1 MTADKIQL
9 NTLKQC
15 LMFLEWLKTDEVM
28 QNKVASELHR
38 RISKYFK
45 KDDKHFNLPN
55 VKKGLSDFL
64 TTVSAFYTRL
74 CKDPAPGS
82 YTGKNPNDIV
92 DAFLEC
98 LPKFLAAIY
107 FLEYCVNQA
116 FKDLGGGGW
125 QQDWPAWNAGHWRGG
140 DLANYL
146 YAKSGDRK
154 YNSRTGL
161 IPGGLTYGDVRYS
174 NWRDYYQGYNMV
186 GDLGNIMSKGNYNFL
201 RSVFVTSVFSTDRG
215 TAMQNT
221 ANAVSLVRTFCDIV
235 KDEHSPDG
243 GDLKKALEA
252 GLKNQVTPRSICW
265 QDLQSHCAQLRDKL
279 TTLFNN
285 EKRFDF
291 TEQSTQL
298 KNLNKEELA
307 RETANWMREKLN
319 QVRGKLNGI
328 NMNDPA
334 VNDPNKGNLG
344 AYSTNNIFPY
354 GFTLKGRFNMSPKEV
369 KALMQDWREVIDDLK
384 KGNDGL
390 EKLKEILD
398 GTYVGACKMPEPSQ
412 KPVPEEKS
420 PATPPKK
427 PEVPPDPTKTGSARP
442 VATKT
447 EATKPVVTKAEAAKP
462 TATKGGE
469 GAQNQGKKAEGAQN
483 QGKKSEGAQNQGKK
497 GEGFPTPQVTDSAAP
512 SPTPGAPGD
521 AGPKGDQGPQGSPVT
536 VTPVPTVTVSPTSQ
550 DTISPVQ
557 NTVQHQQPVPSPS
570 IPPPPPAP
578 PSTSGAPGSPSQ
590 PGQGLPG
597 DGSPGPLPGS
607 PQDSVLTQSPSASS
621 SSPGSTGG
629 RGLGNRVIKMVVK
642 MLVSQQVKAPVKPKQ
657 RHYYVGCH
665 GVWWRWGKKQCKS
678 DEYLVKDSGGNEM
691 CFRNPQN
698 PAPTKS
704 YGPNLSPDFLKKL
717 REKEADVLK
726 KAEEE
731 EERRRQ
737 QYLQYYYPKTFHQ
750 IPTAVESSATMGLDG
765 VDVSNESLYDPGLWW
780 EQRYRNDW
788 NYPKQLVEWTAKKEQ
803 EKFERNLEEAKQN
816 VSKQLKDTWI
826 LQELRDDDLGHVVVP
841 YIHTSMPLP
850 DPEYPDPLAPKA
862 LSLSGSVIDSPP
874 PETDDPVPPP
884 TGDQYDWDIE
894 VVQPHPDAVESA
906 LIGIDP
912 YSDVKDDGLVFEKI
926 DRQSDAKQDYVDLHI
941 DVRKPIVQDLVD
953 NPDEYLYSNAEDIL
967 RDELKNA
974 ESWHGEDKG
983 FSALPKSNFNIE
995 FTPSFLE
1002 SDGKH
1007 DAGITRGTPRKPYD
1021 QHIPVFP
1028 DSGVCQNPW
1037 YVPDASS
1044 TTVTPPLSPPPDT
1057 DHLPPPDTVR
1067 EMLCWL
1073 VGMAE
1078 LGYIPFIEDHLK
1090 SILTEYNKDVCQPPD
1105 ALEVTRDPYT
1115 LDAARVANTLTEA
1128 SLYGA
1133 SVLHR
1138 IKHKDNSKAVSVP
1151 DFSSEYS
1158 KLCYSTDPARLL
1170 CQLRDYVYAC
1180 CHQLEFLRSQ
1190 CSRKQSYGGWQDCE
1204 YGRDIKIPSPLQA
1217 FLTDA
1222 STSKFETHR
1231 FDPCDIC
1238 LKSRIN
1244 MGFQKDDFS
1253 KDSNDGKHLHTILS
1267 PSCGGED
1274 PLLTLSSYLN
1284 CLTRRTPRT
1293 TGELVSFFHNFG
1305 NELHQSSPLGSALS
1319 KSHGHCPNWDC
1330 LAEEDLQV
1338 IEDLR
1343 GSAPPISIHDQCHPK
1358 TLSTLLGCGID
1369 NVNCPQLMKPIT
1381 YRAYALYSSSFVH
1394 HYLSW
1399 VVHLTDRL
1407 WESLHRLHQD
1417 LEDLQCSKS
1426 KALHRCAD
1434 ALPLLYSHGFTPPEG
1449 TLQSSL
1455 KCSQL
1460 IAKLWEV
1467 VAGQPIADLMTAMD
1481 TFLYGIREP
1490 FVYTVFSLWLTA
1502 TLYILGVLLY
1512 RIDALR
1518 IRSHLRSP
1526 LIATQSL
1533 PAAAHVNSLG
1543 NFMYL

>member
-1 MTADKIQL
+1 MTKHNIQL
-9 NTLKQC
+9 DTLKQC
-15 LMFLEWLKTDEVM
+15 LMFLQWLHSGGGKKM
-28 QNKVASELHR
+28 QTQVALDLYG
-38 RISKYFK
+38 RIKQYFK
-45 KDDKHFNLPN
+45 EDQNNFSLVN
-55 VKKGLSDFL
+55 VEKGLSAFL

-74 CKDPAPGS
+74 CKDPAPG
-82 YTGKNPNDIV
+82 KNVNKQPKEIV
-92 DAFLEC
+92 DALLEC

-107 FLEYCVNQA
+107 FLEYCVNPA
-116 FKDLGGGGW
+116 FKTLGGGW
-125 QQDWPAWNAGHWRGG
+125 WEQNWPAWNDSSGG
-140 DLANYL
+140 DLAKYL
-146 YAKSGDRK
+146 YATTTDRK
-154 YNSRTGL
+154 YSQIPGL
-161 IPGGLTYGDVRYS
+161 IPGGFGKDDQVIYYTLGS
-174 NWRDYYQGYNMV
+174 GYYQGAQMS
-186 GDLGNIMSKGNYNFL
+186 GDLQKIVDKQFYNFF
-201 RSVFVTSVFSTDRG
+201 RSVFVSSVIGESAKRPEN
-215 TAMQNT
+215 A
-221 ANAVSLVRTFCDIV
+221 ANSLVLARTFCDIV
-235 KDEHSPDG
+235 LGETDKETG
-243 GDLKKALEA
+243 GKLIEALNA
-252 GLKNQVTPRSICW
+252 GLRQQVGSRDKSICW
-265 QDLQSHCAQLRDKL
+265 KELHSHCTKLRKKFYR
-279 TTLFNN
+279 LFG
-285 EKRFDF
+285 EKHFDF
-291 TEQSTQL
+291 TGLSTDTG
-298 KNLNKEELA
+298 NLNKTELA
-307 RETANWMREKLN
+307 KETANWIRQN
-319 QVRGKLNGI
+319 VVNVRGHLNDIDTSDRVKHLGEYFT
-328 NMNDPA
+328 
-334 VNDPNKGNLG
+334 KNL
-344 AYSTNNIFPY
+344 FPY
-354 GFTLKGRFNMSPKEV
+354 GFTIFNGTRFKMNPSDLQTLKK
-369 KALMQDWREVIDDLK
+369 DWREVIEEFKKSNGDL
-384 KGNDGL
+384 NTL
-390 EKLKEILD
+390 REILS
-398 GTYVGACKMPEPSQ
+398 GTYNVSCKNQDPPPE
-412 KPVPEEKS
+412 
-420 PATPPKK
+420 
-427 PEVPPDPTKTGSARP
+427 
-442 VATKT
+442 
-447 EATKPVVTKAEAAKP
+447 
-462 TATKGGE
+462 
-469 GAQNQGKKAEGAQN
+469 KKAEGAQN
-483 QGKKSEGAQNQGKK
+483 QGKKAEAAKPTATKVNEGAQNQGGGKVRELQIK
-497 GEGFPTPQVTDSAAP
+497 VEIRPP
-512 SPTPGAPGD
+512 SGGHGATSP
-521 AGPKGDQGPQGSPVT
+521 QGPSGDRGQQRPT
-536 VTPVPTVTVSPTSQ
+536 DPVPTVSSST
-550 DTISPVQ
+550 PVRTDQ
-557 NTVQHQQPVPSPS
+557 QVVQVQHSAPGPQGPL
-570 IPPPPPAP
+570 PPPPPP
-578 PSTSGAPGSPSQ
+578 
-590 PGQGLPG
+590 
-597 DGSPGPLPGS
+597 PLPGPPALS
-607 PQDSVLTQSPSASS
+607 GQPGV
-621 SSPGSTGG
+621 PGSTSDDATTIRTGPPQDPARPQTTGVSGAGAGPTGDKGAGTQGGGGAGQQGNRDVTQPTSQSTDHDSSGDANTSDAPASGGGGG
-629 RGLGNRVIKMVVK
+629 RSGSGDKVVPQSVPN
-642 MLVSQQVKAPVKPKQ
+642 VS
-657 RHYYVGCH
+657 
-665 GVWWRWGKKQCKS
+665 KKQCKS

-941 DVRKPIVQDLVD
+941 DVAKPIVQDLVD

-1002 SDGKH
+1002 SDGDH

-1090 SILTEYNKDVCQPPD
+1090 SILTEYNKDVSQPPD

-1267 PSCGGED
+1267 P
-1274 PLLTLSSYLN
+1274 
-1284 CLTRRTPRT
+1284 
-1293 TGELVSFFHNFG
+1293 
-1305 NELHQSSPLGSALS
+1305 
-1319 KSHGHCPNWDC
+1319 
-1330 LAEEDLQV
+1330 
-1338 IEDLR
+1338 
-1343 GSAPPISIHDQCHPK
+1343 
-1358 TLSTLLGCGID
+1358 
-1369 NVNCPQLMKPIT
+1369 
-1381 YRAYALYSSSFVH
+1381 
-1394 HYLSW
+1394 
-1399 VVHLTDRL
+1399 
-1407 WESLHRLHQD
+1407 
-1417 LEDLQCSKS
+1417 
-1426 KALHRCAD
+1426 
-1434 ALPLLYSHGFTPPEG
+1434 
-1449 TLQSSL
+1449 
-1455 KCSQL
+1455 
-1460 IAKLWEV
+1460 
-1467 VAGQPIADLMTAMD
+1467 
-1481 TFLYGIREP
+1481 
-1490 FVYTVFSLWLTA
+1490 
-1502 TLYILGVLLY
+1502 
-1512 RIDALR
+1512 
-1518 IRSHLRSP
+1518 
-1526 LIATQSL
+1526 
-1533 PAAAHVNSLG
+1533 AAAARIPC
-1543 NFMYL
+1543 